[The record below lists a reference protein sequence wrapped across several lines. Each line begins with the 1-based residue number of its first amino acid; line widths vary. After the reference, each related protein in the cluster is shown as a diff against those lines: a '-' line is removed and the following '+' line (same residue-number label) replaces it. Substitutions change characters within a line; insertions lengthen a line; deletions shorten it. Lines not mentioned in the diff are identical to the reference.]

1 MASLS
6 HPIDDLNRNARLLR
20 SSVQA
25 TAAKLVIRAR
35 VTQLHHYHRVDI
47 TLLRR
52 RCDFQRT
59 HWYLVVA
66 VLLYR

>member
-47 TLLRR
+47 TLLR
-52 RCDFQRT
+52 
-59 HWYLVVA
+59 
-66 VLLYR
+66 